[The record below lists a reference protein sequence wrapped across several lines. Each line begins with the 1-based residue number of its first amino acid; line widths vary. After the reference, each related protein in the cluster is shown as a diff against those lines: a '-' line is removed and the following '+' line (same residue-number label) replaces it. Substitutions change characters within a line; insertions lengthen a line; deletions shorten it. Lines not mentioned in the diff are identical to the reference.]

1 MASQYK
7 YRQSEPW
14 PWPWPRPRKSESI
27 YIKGLLYTFPDRIKF
42 DDKLQYVMSILN
54 DALCK
59 LRVSELGGKMVI
71 AFPDFNAAKVSVIT
85 VQLAN

>member
-7 YRQSEPW
+7 YSQSEPW

-27 YIKGLLYTFPDRIKF
+27 HTQGLQYTFPDSIKF
-42 DDKLQYVMSILN
+42 DDKLQYVELILD
-54 DALCK
+54 DAN
-59 LRVSELGGKMVI
+59 VSKLGGKMVI